1 MRWGQWGRSSVV
13 PGPGARPPYLPL
25 CPALRRWGSGWAA
38 RCACRHWPQ
47 GLGRAAEVSWLNT
60 RRRRGIAKAPVAS
73 SMAAYRKIPRRHRP
87 AVVGRSA
94 TVGFGGRDQPGEI
107 TPQFAPRSPARRRPR
122 CQSIGRGSQ
131 RTHMT
136 PAAMTA
142 SRGGGQMQVLVSRV
156 HSDNR
161 VQKGQ
166 THLDGHPAAVS
177 TEVRPAARFGDRR
190 RDGRCA
196 CKGARAVCSLDRN
209 RGGHHLQTDT
219 VREWQACRHVPVP
232 CVRLF
237 PTSSTRSET
246 KAAGVGNY
254 AISVSGDTGT
264 SFAELSRS
272 DKRRAL
278 AANRLI
284 AQSSQNDPLQTFA
297 RTRNR
302 NARHKDGRG
311 TGHHAPRAAQRLT
324 TEGLDRTLR
333 VPSVPTMGEGNEQS

>member
-1 MRWGQWGRSSVV
+1 MRTRDINNAHGANSDGR
-13 PGPGARPPYLPL
+13 PR
-25 CPALRRWGSGWAA
+25 GWTSMNGGFGE
-38 RCACRHWPQ
+38 RIW
-47 GLGRAAEVSWLNT
+47 RA
-60 RRRRGIAKAPVAS
+60 G
-73 SMAAYRKIPRRHRP
+73 
-87 AVVGRSA
+87 VGRSA

-166 THLDGHPAAVS
+166 THLDGHPAVS

-196 CKGARAVCSLDRN
+196 CKGARALCSLDRN

-219 VREWQACRHVPVP
+219 LREWQACRHVPVP

-264 SFAELSRS
+264 SLAELSRS

-284 AQSSQNDPLQTFA
+284 AQSSQNA
-297 RTRNR
+297 RGCVKTWKLPKRENFL
-302 NARHKDGRG
+302 H
-311 TGHHAPRAAQRLT
+311 
-324 TEGLDRTLR
+324 
-333 VPSVPTMGEGNEQS
+333 

>member
-1 MRWGQWGRSSVV
+1 
-13 PGPGARPPYLPL
+13 
-25 CPALRRWGSGWAA
+25 
-38 RCACRHWPQ
+38 
-47 GLGRAAEVSWLNT
+47 
-60 RRRRGIAKAPVAS
+60 
-73 SMAAYRKIPRRHRP
+73 
-87 AVVGRSA
+87 
-94 TVGFGGRDQPGEI
+94 
-107 TPQFAPRSPARRRPR
+107 
-122 CQSIGRGSQ
+122 
-131 RTHMT
+131 
-136 PAAMTA
+136 
-142 SRGGGQMQVLVSRV
+142 MQVLVSRV

-166 THLDGHPAAVS
+166 THLDGHPAVS

-196 CKGARAVCSLDRN
+196 CKGARALCSLDRN

-219 VREWQACRHVPVP
+219 LREWQACRHVPVP

-264 SFAELSRS
+264 SLAELSRS

-284 AQSSQNDPLQTFA
+284 AQSSQNDP
-297 RTRNR
+297 TR
-302 NARHKDGRG
+302 
-311 TGHHAPRAAQRLT
+311 P
-324 TEGLDRTLR
+324 LR
-333 VPSVPTMGEGNEQS
+333 VSQTGRSNLKFTRPGGWLPTPSRSSSLPRRSAGRSPAEQLGISVSNFRYFAAAPIANL

>member
-1 MRWGQWGRSSVV
+1 MTRIGKPVKPRPTAPSDWMGESVITLGIV
-13 PGPGARPPYLPL
+13 EVACL
-25 CPALRRWGSGWAA
+25 AA
-38 RCACRHWPQ
+38 C
-47 GLGRAAEVSWLNT
+47 E
-60 RRRRGIAKAPVAS
+60 
-73 SMAAYRKIPRRHRP
+73 
-87 AVVGRSA
+87 
-94 TVGFGGRDQPGEI
+94 
-107 TPQFAPRSPARRRPR
+107 
-122 CQSIGRGSQ
+122 
-131 RTHMT
+131 
-136 PAAMTA
+136 
-142 SRGGGQMQVLVSRV
+142 MQVLVSRA

-166 THLDGHPAAVS
+166 THLGGHPAVS

-196 CKGARAVCSLDRN
+196 CKGARALCSLDRN

-219 VREWQACRHVPVP
+219 LREWQACRHVPVP

-278 AANRLI
+278 AANLLI
-284 AQSSQNDPLQTFA
+284 AQSSQNDKP
-297 RTRNR
+297 
-302 NARHKDGRG
+302 
-311 TGHHAPRAAQRLT
+311 AA
-324 TEGLDRTLR
+324 
-333 VPSVPTMGEGNEQS
+333 

>member
-1 MRWGQWGRSSVV
+1 MVLPRSLVNRRLECTRCDNQSVEAPRIALRGRPLWGGHSRRSTGRS
-13 PGPGARPPYLPL
+13 
-25 CPALRRWGSGWAA
+25 
-38 RCACRHWPQ
+38 WP
-47 GLGRAAEVSWLNT
+47 VCD
-60 RRRRGIAKAPVAS
+60 
-73 SMAAYRKIPRRHRP
+73 
-87 AVVGRSA
+87 
-94 TVGFGGRDQPGEI
+94 VGFGGRDQPGEI
-107 TPQFAPRSPARRRPR
+107 TPQFALRSPARRRPR

-166 THLDGHPAAVS
+166 THLDGYPAVS

-196 CKGARAVCSLDRN
+196 CKGARALCSLDRN
-209 RGGHHLQTDT
+209 RGGHRLQTDT
-219 VREWQACRHVPVP
+219 LREWQACRHVPVP

-264 SFAELSRS
+264 SLAELSRS

-284 AQSSQNDPLQTFA
+284 AQRSQNDPLPTLA
-297 RTRNR
+297 NVRY
-302 NARHKDGRG
+302 
-311 TGHHAPRAAQRLT
+311 
-324 TEGLDRTLR
+324 GL
-333 VPSVPTMGEGNEQS
+333 G

>member
-1 MRWGQWGRSSVV
+1 MTVAAVATGTT
-13 PGPGARPPYLPL
+13 RPD
-25 CPALRRWGSGWAA
+25 
-38 RCACRHWPQ
+38 
-47 GLGRAAEVSWLNT
+47 LGML
-60 RRRRGIAKAPVAS
+60 GDLG
-73 SMAAYRKIPRRHRP
+73 H
-87 AVVGRSA
+87 
-94 TVGFGGRDQPGEI
+94 
-107 TPQFAPRSPARRRPR
+107 RRPR

-166 THLDGHPAAVS
+166 THLDGHPAVS

-196 CKGARAVCSLDRN
+196 CKGARALCSLDRN

-219 VREWQACRHVPVP
+219 LREWQACRHVPVP

-264 SFAELSRS
+264 SLAELSRS

-284 AQSSQNDPLQTFA
+284 AQSSQNDAKWTFDA
-297 RTRNR
+297 RRRIDECALAVNKPSCLARPSHRHDYDGKGIANPVGQNR
-302 NARHKDGRG
+302 R
-311 TGHHAPRAAQRLT
+311 PQ
-324 TEGLDRTLR
+324 
-333 VPSVPTMGEGNEQS
+333 VPSCQQIHTS

>member
-1 MRWGQWGRSSVV
+1 MSMIGDRATTQRREGVFIRPARAVARPRGRSRIPTSV
-13 PGPGARPPYLPL
+13 ARQATGNVRY
-25 CPALRRWGSGWAA
+25 GV
-38 RCACRHWPQ
+38 RCAMTA
-47 GLGRAAEVSWLNT
+47 L
-60 RRRRGIAKAPVAS
+60 
-73 SMAAYRKIPRRHRP
+73 
-87 AVVGRSA
+87 GRSA

-131 RTHMT
+131 RTHRT

-166 THLDGHPAAVS
+166 THLDGHPAVS

-196 CKGARAVCSLDRN
+196 CKGARALCSLDRN

-219 VREWQACRHVPVP
+219 LREWQACRHVPVS

-264 SFAELSRS
+264 SLAELSRS

-284 AQSSQNDPLQTFA
+284 AQVVAERPEPAVAPFKNRTFNRDQLQAF
-297 RTRNR
+297 
-302 NARHKDGRG
+302 GY
-311 TGHHAPRAAQRLT
+311 
-324 TEGLDRTLR
+324 
-333 VPSVPTMGEGNEQS
+333 

>member
-1 MRWGQWGRSSVV
+1 MTSSTIGS
-13 PGPGARPPYLPL
+13 PTIPRLPPRL
-25 CPALRRWGSGWAA
+25 
-38 RCACRHWPQ
+38 H
-47 GLGRAAEVSWLNT
+47 T
-60 RRRRGIAKAPVAS
+60 RRRVTAFRIFSRLPRTS
-73 SMAAYRKIPRRHRP
+73 SI
-87 AVVGRSA
+87 GRSA

-142 SRGGGQMQVLVSRV
+142 SRGGGPMQVLVSRV

-166 THLDGHPAAVS
+166 TQLDGHPAVS
-177 TEVRPAARFGDRR
+177 TEVRPTARFGDRR

-196 CKGARAVCSLDRN
+196 CKGARALCCLDRN

-219 VREWQACRHVPVP
+219 LREWQACRHVPVP

-254 AISVSGDTGT
+254 AISVSGDTET
-264 SFAELSRS
+264 SLAELSRS

-284 AQSSQNDPLQTFA
+284 VQSSQNDPELPVDPPETRHSTA
-297 RTRNR
+297 LKRTC
-302 NARHKDGRG
+302 AG
-311 TGHHAPRAAQRLT
+311 PRARPCPALHQP
-324 TEGLDRTLR
+324 EGTQER
-333 VPSVPTMGEGNEQS
+333 

>member
-1 MRWGQWGRSSVV
+1 MAHCRASFITSSV
-13 PGPGARPPYLPL
+13 AR
-25 CPALRRWGSGWAA
+25 A
-38 RCACRHWPQ
+38 
-47 GLGRAAEVSWLNT
+47 
-60 RRRRGIAKAPVAS
+60 
-73 SMAAYRKIPRRHRP
+73 PRREAIRRDLLFRP
-87 AVVGRSA
+87 SLTAALESEPQRPVVAGLRPSGSAVA
-94 TVGFGGRDQPGEI
+94 TSPARLHLSL
-107 TPQFAPRSPARRRPR
+107 APRSPACRRPR
-122 CQSIGRGSQ
+122 CQSIGRGCQ

-142 SRGGGQMQVLVSRV
+142 SGGGGQMQVLVSRV

-166 THLDGHPAAVS
+166 THLDGHPAVS

-196 CKGARAVCSLDRN
+196 CKGARALCSLDRN

-219 VREWQACRHVPVP
+219 LREWQACRHVLVP

-237 PTSSTRSET
+237 PTSGTRSET

-264 SFAELSRS
+264 SLAELSRS

-284 AQSSQNDPLQTFA
+284 AQSSQNDPKQPVDVL
-297 RTRNR
+297 
-302 NARHKDGRG
+302 
-311 TGHHAPRAAQRLT
+311 
-324 TEGLDRTLR
+324 
-333 VPSVPTMGEGNEQS
+333 

>member
-1 MRWGQWGRSSVV
+1 MRQRPCSTPWNGRSRLS
-13 PGPGARPPYLPL
+13 
-25 CPALRRWGSGWAA
+25 
-38 RCACRHWPQ
+38 
-47 GLGRAAEVSWLNT
+47 
-60 RRRRGIAKAPVAS
+60 AP
-73 SMAAYRKIPRRHRP
+73 
-87 AVVGRSA
+87 GRSA

-166 THLDGHPAAVS
+166 THLDGHPAVS

-196 CKGARAVCSLDRN
+196 CKGARALCSLDRN

-219 VREWQACRHVPVP
+219 LREWQACRHVPVP

-264 SFAELSRS
+264 SLAELSCS

-284 AQSSQNDPLQTFA
+284 AQSSPNGPIAASHTF
-297 RTRNR
+297 
-302 NARHKDGRG
+302 
-311 TGHHAPRAAQRLT
+311 
-324 TEGLDRTLR
+324 
-333 VPSVPTMGEGNEQS
+333 